1 MSWSCWSTLEI
12 GTSPPL
18 IGLAATSPSP
28 QIGDIDEDGARCCS
42 CVHKKG
48 IKNRIANAKNIKM
61 EMQQLRVQTTFSPSF
76 NASHHHLCLR
86 EQMKP
91 VAMIVEKTKEL
102 LKMTV
107 IHDELAD
114 TYQTQ
119 IIKWLTHKKWML

>member
-1 MSWSCWSTLEI
+1 MEHVVVPVYI
-12 GTSPPL
+12 
-18 IGLAATSPSP
+18 
-28 QIGDIDEDGARCCS
+28 
-42 CVHKKG
+42 KKG

-76 NASHHHLCLR
+76 NASHHHLCLH

-107 IHDELAD
+107 PC
-114 TYQTQ
+114 
-119 IIKWLTHKKWML
+119 